1 MEIAFLIGRIIVGL
15 YWLMGAV
22 NHFTQV
28 KSMVPYAK
36 MKNVPMADL
45 AVPGTGVLLLV
56 AALSI
61 ITGFYPVVA
70 VAALVVFLV
79 PVTFMMHN
87 FWTIEDPMAKMSDM
101 IMFTKNISMLGY
113 TLILL
118 GIPQPVPPIIYR
130 CLFFFDF
137 CKTLIYLG
145 LCITT

>member
-1 MEIAFLIGRIIVGL
+1 MEIAFFIGRIIVGL

-36 MKNVPMADL
+36 MKNVPMAEL
-45 AVPGTGVLLLV
+45 AVPGTGALLLV

-87 FWTIEDPMAKMSDM
+87 FWSIEDPMAKMSDM

-118 GIPQPVPPIIYR
+118 GIPQPWAFSLAI
-130 CLFFFDF
+130 
-137 CKTLIYLG
+137 
-145 LCITT
+145 

>member
-1 MEIAFLIGRIIVGL
+1 MEIAFLAGRIIVGL

-36 MKNVPMADL
+36 MKNVPFAEI
-45 AVPGTGVLLLV
+45 AVPGTGVLLFV

-61 ITGFYPVVA
+61 ITGYYPAVA

-79 PVTFMMHN
+79 PVTMMMHN
-87 FWTIEDPMAKMSDM
+87 FWAIQDPMAKMTDM
-101 IMFTKNISMLGY
+101 IMFTKNMSMLGY

-118 GIPQPVPPIIYR
+118 GIPQPWA
-130 CLFFFDF
+130 FS
-137 CKTLIYLG
+137 LG
-145 LCITT
+145 V

>member
-36 MKNVPMADL
+36 MKNVPMAEL

-70 VAALVVFLV
+70 VAALVIFLV

-118 GIPQPVPPIIYR
+118 GIPQPWAFSLAV
-130 CLFFFDF
+130 
-137 CKTLIYLG
+137 
-145 LCITT
+145 

>member
-36 MKNVPMADL
+36 MKNVPMAEL
-45 AVPGTGVLLLV
+45 AVPGTGALLLV

-87 FWTIEDPMAKMSDM
+87 FWTIEDPMAKTSDM

-118 GIPQPVPPIIYR
+118 GIPQPWAFSLAI
-130 CLFFFDF
+130 
-137 CKTLIYLG
+137 
-145 LCITT
+145 

>member
-1 MEIAFLIGRIIVGL
+1 MEIAFLVGRIIVGL

-36 MKNVPMADL
+36 MKNVPFAEI
-45 AVPGTGVLLLV
+45 AVPGTGVLLLI

-70 VAALVVFLV
+70 VAALIVFLV

-87 FWTIEDPMAKMSDM
+87 FWTIEDPMAKMTDM
-101 IMFTKNISMLGY
+101 IMFTKNMSMLGY

-118 GIPQPVPPIIYR
+118 GIPQPWAFS
-130 CLFFFDF
+130 LAM
-137 CKTLIYLG
+137 
-145 LCITT
+145 

>member
-1 MEIAFLIGRIIVGL
+1 MEIAFLVGRIIVGL

-36 MKNVPMADL
+36 MKNVPMAEI

-61 ITGFYPVVA
+61 ITGFYPVIA
-70 VAALVVFLV
+70 VAALIVFLV

-87 FWTIEDPMAKMSDM
+87 FWTIEDPMAKMTDM
-101 IMFTKNISMLGY
+101 IMFTKNMSMLGY

-118 GIPQPVPPIIYR
+118 GIPQPWAFSLAV
-130 CLFFFDF
+130 
-137 CKTLIYLG
+137 
-145 LCITT
+145 

>member
-1 MEIAFLIGRIIVGL
+1 MEIAFLVGRIIVGL

-36 MKNVPMADL
+36 MKNVPFAEI
-45 AVPGTGVLLLV
+45 AVPGTGVLLLI

-70 VAALVVFLV
+70 VAALIVFLV

-87 FWTIEDPMAKMSDM
+87 FWTIEDPMAKMNDM
-101 IMFTKNISMLGY
+101 IMFTKNMSMLGY

-118 GIPQPVPPIIYR
+118 GIPQPWAFS
-130 CLFFFDF
+130 LAM
-137 CKTLIYLG
+137 
-145 LCITT
+145 

>member
-1 MEIAFLIGRIIVGL
+1 MEIAFLVGRIIVGL

-36 MKNVPMADL
+36 MKNVPFAEI

-61 ITGFYPVVA
+61 ITGFYPIVAVVA
-70 VAALVVFLV
+70 LVIFLV

-87 FWTIEDPMAKMSDM
+87 FWTVEDQMAKMSDM
-101 IMFTKNISMLGY
+101 IMFTKNMSMLGY

-118 GIPQPVPPIIYR
+118 GIPQPWA
-130 CLFFFDF
+130 FS
-137 CKTLIYLG
+137 LG
-145 LCITT
+145 L

>member
-15 YWLMGAV
+15 YWLNGAIS
-22 NHFTQV
+22 HFTQA
-28 KSMVPYAK
+28 KSMVPYTK
-36 MKNVPMADL
+36 MKNVPMAEL
-45 AVPGTGVLLLV
+45 AFPATGVILLI

-61 ITGFYPVVA
+61 LTGVYPVIA

-87 FWTIEDPMAKMSDM
+87 FWTLQDPMAKMSDM

-118 GIPQPVPPIIYR
+118 GIPQPWALSLAI
-130 CLFFFDF
+130 
-137 CKTLIYLG
+137 
-145 LCITT
+145 

>member
-36 MKNVPMADL
+36 MKNVPMAEL

-70 VAALVVFLV
+70 VAALVIFLV

-118 GIPQPVPPIIYR
+118 GIPQPWAFSLAI
-130 CLFFFDF
+130 
-137 CKTLIYLG
+137 
-145 LCITT
+145 

>member
-1 MEIAFLIGRIIVGL
+1 MEIAFLVGRIIVGL

-36 MKNVPMADL
+36 MKNVPMAEI
-45 AVPGTGVLLLV
+45 AVPGTGVLLLL

-61 ITGFYPVVA
+61 ITGFYPIVA
-70 VAALVVFLV
+70 VAALVIFLV

-87 FWTIEDPMAKMSDM
+87 FWTIEDPMAKMTDM
-101 IMFTKNISMLGY
+101 IMFTKNMSMLGY

-118 GIPQPVPPIIYR
+118 GIPQPWAFS
-130 CLFFFDF
+130 LAM
-137 CKTLIYLG
+137 
-145 LCITT
+145 

>member
-1 MEIAFLIGRIIVGL
+1 MEIAFLVGRIIVGL

-36 MKNVPMADL
+36 MKNVPMAEI
-45 AVPGTGVLLLV
+45 AVPGTGVLLIL

-61 ITGFYPVVA
+61 ITGFYPIVA
-70 VAALVVFLV
+70 VAALVIFLV

-87 FWTIEDPMAKMSDM
+87 FWTIEDPMAKMTDM
-101 IMFTKNISMLGY
+101 IMFTKNMSMLGY

-118 GIPQPVPPIIYR
+118 GIPQPWAFS
-130 CLFFFDF
+130 LAM
-137 CKTLIYLG
+137 
-145 LCITT
+145 

>member
-1 MEIAFLIGRIIVGL
+1 MEIAFLVGRIIVGL

-36 MKNVPMADL
+36 MKNVPMAEI

-61 ITGFYPVVA
+61 ITGFYPVIA

-87 FWTIEDPMAKMSDM
+87 FWTIEDPMAKMTDM

-118 GIPQPVPPIIYR
+118 GIPQPWA
-130 CLFFFDF
+130 FS
-137 CKTLIYLG
+137 LG
-145 LCITT
+145 A

>member
-1 MEIAFLIGRIIVGL
+1 MEIAFLVGRIIVGL

-28 KSMVPYAK
+28 KSMVPYAN
-36 MKNVPMADL
+36 MKNVPMAEI

-61 ITGFYPVVA
+61 ITGFYPVIA

-87 FWTIEDPMAKMSDM
+87 FWTIEDPMAKMTDM
-101 IMFTKNISMLGY
+101 IMFTKNISRLGY
-113 TLILL
+113 TLIVL
-118 GIPQPVPPIIYR
+118 GIPPPWA
-130 CLFFFDF
+130 FS
-137 CKTLIYLG
+137 LG
-145 LCITT
+145 A

>member
-1 MEIAFLIGRIIVGL
+1 MEIAFFIGRIIVGL

-36 MKNVPMADL
+36 MKNVPLAEI

-118 GIPQPVPPIIYR
+118 GIPQPWAFSLAI
-130 CLFFFDF
+130 
-137 CKTLIYLG
+137 
-145 LCITT
+145 